1 MIRSCSG
8 FAQSGH
14 GFNRMSVQAG
24 TGGIPLDSN
33 TNDTLSALTNKEAH
47 FEAVLIALRLVS
59 SKAELLGNHQGL
71 AEVVS
76 THLANKKPEV
86 VAAAVRSLGSLGEV
100 GARYADHVAAVIR
113 WPNASVRLA
122 AVETLGRFGRAAA
135 RRVGPAD
142 VLRGRLEEVM
152 FDFGNLD
159 DIDENAATP
168 EWMKWRGVPQW
179 QRAADECECIL
190 EDREETFA
198 APDMPQDPKTEDFAF
213 LPVEV
218 PPLPAT
224 AFDPL
229 ALTDETADAVEGNLS
244 ALNGQVIVNFATS
257 AVEEFM
263 IAKRERDEYKAYID
277 HLHQQRLQ
285 YLDTKKKDK
294 IEKRGLQTKDKRGF
308 YGFYGSYAVE
318 DGYYAQ
324 SGPGTDLGQEK
335 SDAPALDRKP
345 FAWRELRRRLD
356 GRDCAYGI
364 AKDHPFVSTRRHRCH
379 AAAFHADAHVGELGL
394 AGEGQSLKTRPTCLI
409 PRKHLAISDVFFPTG
424 MVLSDAADIIGGKKE
439 APTLVHLVAMS
450 VNKENGDLEGKHL
463 LDNIKL
469 PSPASYPSIKPRHAS
484 KLVKVASD
492 PKLQDDDLKVAA
504 VAALGKVGGDITQ
517 VPSVASLLSDK
528 SPYVQGAACLTLT
541 SLGPFAEEHAQ
552 SIAEKLQ
559 QDETR
564 LAAATA
570 LAKLPAGSAKPFLK
584 DIALCD
590 VDPETREAAV
600 EVLSKADVDYVLAE

>member
-1 MIRSCSG
+1 
-8 FAQSGH
+8 
-14 GFNRMSVQAG
+14 MSVQAG

-135 RRVGPAD
+135 R
-142 VLRGRLEEVM
+142 
-152 FDFGNLD
+152 
-159 DIDENAATP
+159 
-168 EWMKWRGVPQW
+168 
-179 QRAADECECIL
+179 
-190 EDREETFA
+190 
-198 APDMPQDPKTEDFAF
+198 
-213 LPVEV
+213 
-218 PPLPAT
+218 
-224 AFDPL
+224 
-229 ALTDETADAVEGNLS
+229 
-244 ALNGQVIVNFATS
+244 
-257 AVEEFM
+257 
-263 IAKRERDEYKAYID
+263 
-277 HLHQQRLQ
+277 
-285 YLDTKKKDK
+285 
-294 IEKRGLQTKDKRGF
+294 
-308 YGFYGSYAVE
+308 
-318 DGYYAQ
+318 
-324 SGPGTDLGQEK
+324 
-335 SDAPALDRKP
+335 
-345 FAWRELRRRLD
+345 
-356 GRDCAYGI
+356 
-364 AKDHPFVSTRRHRCH
+364 
-379 AAAFHADAHVGELGL
+379 
-394 AGEGQSLKTRPTCLI
+394 
-409 PRKHLAISDVFFPTG
+409 
-424 MVLSDAADIIGGKKE
+424 
-439 APTLVHLVAMS
+439 
-450 VNKENGDLEGKHL
+450 
-463 LDNIKL
+463 
-469 PSPASYPSIKPRHAS
+469 HAS

-570 LAKLPAGSAKPFLK
+570 LAKLPAGSAKPFVK
-584 DIALCD
+584 DIVSKALCD
-590 VDPETREAAV
+590 VDPETREAAL
-600 EVLSKADVDYVLAE
+600 EVLSKAEVDYVLAECAGLLTEMLKHEHPGVRACVALCFSRFGEKAVAAAEEIAKLLEDSEEDLAWLPLHLGGARGREPPERRKPRCAAVLALGAMRAEEHAAAVQELLDDGDWEVRSCTLEALAGYSTSDADLIERIAALLDDDTYAVRAKACFLLGKVNATNQADRLSEMLTDKSQAVRREAALALGKFGDAAATYAYEVACLLLTDPSGRVRSAAARALAGLGESGRPYASAVALQLTDVDPETRSEACLSLGHMGPYGLAFAEELERVMQDHLVHPPEVKASAKQALILLGRLQEAVEDDSKPIPSVVKAAMATPAQT